1 MKITF
6 KINKMKKSIKLFQK
20 WNKSADR
27 LEWSLTDVMS
37 LLCLFYMF
45 YFDRYYM
52 SLFEEPKIS
61 IQFLF
66 LQLIFLIAAFMP
78 KYLKNLIDLKDKI
91 K

>member
-1 MKITF
+1 
-6 KINKMKKSIKLFQK
+6 
-20 WNKSADR
+20 
-27 LEWSLTDVMS
+27 MS